1 MKVWYW
7 NNAKGCTRLALEYP
21 PGYASPS
28 TRSLQE
34 SFSCSFGPE
43 EKDQDNQFSEIEKVN
58 PQYNHHQRRFGKRGI
73 TSRQNG
79 FAVDYEEEFKG
90 QVCVGA
96 PVLGKNAR
104 LVGSVW
110 LVAPT
115 SRLPK
120 KNIQETAQKVMAAAD
135 KISQALGNQFRKVA

>member
-1 MKVWYW
+1 MRRVAPFQLQ
-7 NNAKGCTRLALEYP
+7 NIHRVAFLLAH
-21 PGYASPS
+21 GS
-28 TRSLQE
+28 TRE
-34 SFSCSFGPE
+34 TFSSTSGTE
-43 EKDQDNQFSEIEKVN
+43 EKDQDNQFPEIEKTN
-58 PQYNHHQRRFGKRGI
+58 PQYDHHQRRFRKRSI
-73 TSRQNG
+73 AAQNG

-120 KNIQETAQKVMAAAD
+120 KNIQETAQKVMAAAI
-135 KISQALGNQFRKVA
+135 KFLKL